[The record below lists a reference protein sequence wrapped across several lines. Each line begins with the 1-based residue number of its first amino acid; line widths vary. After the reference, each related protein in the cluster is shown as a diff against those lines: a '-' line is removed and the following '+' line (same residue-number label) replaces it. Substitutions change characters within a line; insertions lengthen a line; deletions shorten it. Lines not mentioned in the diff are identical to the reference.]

1 MGLVNPLTAGLV
13 KEAGKAGV
21 TNPIFA
27 SAVGSSLAALGP
39 GLLDALLG
47 RGGALRSPQTATG
60 TSSKFTI
67 PQADVTALYNYVEKR
82 NTQIAA
88 INNATGSDIPYLDA
102 KEILSD
108 TIARNNA
115 ALEEAT
121 RRSAYETRVRGEQ
134 ENIKQAI
141 ASLGGIGQSKEQ
153 TLQSAINKVLQQDPV
168 GSNQALANL
177 AKGF

>member
-13 KEAGKAGV
+13 REAGKAGV

-27 SAVGSSLAALGP
+27 SAIGSSLAALGP
-39 GLLDALLG
+39 GLLEALLG
-47 RGGALRSPQTATG
+47 RGGALRSQDPPGG

-67 PQADVTALYNYVEKR
+67 PQSDVQNLYQWAQKENFRRSFIGLPPIDPEK
-82 NTQIAA
+82 
-88 INNATGSDIPYLDA
+88 
-102 KEILSD
+102 ILND

-115 ALEEAT
+115 ALEQAARREA
-121 RRSAYETRVRGEQ
+121 YQTRVRGEQ

-177 AKGF
+177 GKGF

>member
-1 MGLVNPLTAGLV
+1 MGIVNPLTAGLV

-39 GLLDALLG
+39 GLLEALLG
-47 RGGALRSPQTATG
+47 RGGALRTSSTPTG
-60 TSSKFTI
+60 TQSKFTI
-67 PQADVTALYNYVEKR
+67 PQADVTALYNYVEKQ
-82 NTQIAA
+82 NKINAA
-88 INNATGSDIPYLDA
+88 INNSIPGSNLPYLDA
-102 KEILSD
+102 DKILND

-115 ALEEAT
+115 ALEQAARREA
-121 RRSAYETRVRGEQ
+121 YQTRVRGEQ

-153 TLQSAINKVLQQDPV
+153 TLQRAIEKVLEQNV
-168 GSNQALANL
+168 GYKDAL
-177 AKGF
+177 KGLSRGF